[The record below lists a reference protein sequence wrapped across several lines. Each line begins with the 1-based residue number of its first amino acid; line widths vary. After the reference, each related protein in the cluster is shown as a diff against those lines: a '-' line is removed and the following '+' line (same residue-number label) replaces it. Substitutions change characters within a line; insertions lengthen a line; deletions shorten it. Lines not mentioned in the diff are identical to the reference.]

1 MFNNKLKL
9 QLTQLQSTISSQQA
23 IIDRLTT
30 ELTLNRQNLAD
41 KESQLSKFST
51 EQLTELESQ
60 IKLKQ
65 DELLNISE
73 QLESAQNS
81 VQLQSL
87 SFFNLEFNSQ
97 HYKDELKA
105 NRLKQKDMLL
115 SKAYFAI
122 SDKWYVNGNSKS
134 GDKLCSFLIN
144 ICINSF
150 NQLSDS
156 CMKSVN
162 VANYQSLYNKLTRAY
177 KNYNDNMTKFNIGLN
192 SAYLE
197 LKLEELK
204 LNRNIDIKL
213 VEEKEEL
220 AREKEILREQLRVD
234 KELERER
241 EKLCVALVKL
251 KAEQDNGS
259 DVQAQID
266 EIEDKL
272 GDNDKLLKNSR
283 AGFVYIISNAS
294 LGRNIFKIGV
304 TRQPDWNTRLDQ
316 LNNASVP
323 FLFKPNCILFSD
335 DAFALESLLHQEFSQ
350 YRVNK
355 INMRKEYFKLPLSEI
370 ERVIK
375 EKYDPHAIFNYDIC
389 DENFIA
395 SGYKLTDNFVLDN
408 DTTIVL

>member
-1 MFNNKLKL
+1 MFNSKLKIK
-9 QLTQLQSTISSQQA
+9 LTQLQSTISTQQA

-30 ELTLNRQNLAD
+30 ELALNKQNLAD

-65 DELLNISE
+65 DELSSISE

-105 NRLKQKDMLL
+105 NRLKQKNFLL
-115 SKAYFAI
+115 NESYYHL
-122 SDKWYVNGNSKS
+122 SQKWFINGNEKS
-134 GDKLCSFLIN
+134 GRILCKFLIN
-144 ICINSF
+144 ICISSF
-150 NQLSDS
+150 NALSDA

-177 KNYNDNMTKFNIGLN
+177 KNYNDNLANFNILFN
-192 SAYLE
+192 ESYLE
-197 LKLEELK
+197 LKLEELE

-259 DVQAQID
+259 DVQSQID

-283 AGFVYIISNAS
+283 AGFVYIISNVS
-294 LGRNIFKIGV
+294 LGRNIWKIGV

-335 DAFALESLLHQEFSQ
+335 DAFALESALHKEFDK

-375 EKYDPHAIFNYDIC
+375 EKYDPHAIFNYDII
-389 DENFIA
+389 DENFVG
-395 SGYKLTDNFVLDN
+395 SGYKLIDNFVDN
-408 DTTIVL
+408 GVEV

>member
-1 MFNNKLKL
+1 MFNNKLKI
-9 QLTQLQSTISSQQA
+9 QLTQLQSTISTQQA
-23 IIDRLTT
+23 TIDRLTT
-30 ELTLNRQNLAD
+30 ELALKKQNLAD

-51 EQLTELESQ
+51 EQWTELELQ

-65 DELLNISE
+65 NELLSISE

-81 VQLQSL
+81 IQLQSL

-97 HYKDELKA
+97 HYKDELKD
-105 NRLKQKDMLL
+105 NRLKQKELL
-115 SKAYFAI
+115 LNDNNYHLSE
-122 SDKWYVNGNSKS
+122 KWFINGNEKS
-134 GDKLCSFLIN
+134 GRALCKFLIN

-177 KNYNDNMTKFNIGLN
+177 KNYNDNLNKFNIVLN

-251 KAEQDNGS
+251 RAEQDNGS
-259 DVQAQID
+259 DVQSQID

-272 GDNDKLLKNSR
+272 GDNDKLLKNGR

-294 LGRNIFKIGV
+294 LGMNIWKIGV

-335 DAFALESLLHQEFSQ
+335 DAFALESSLHQEFSQ

-355 INMRKEYFKLPLSEI
+355 INMRKEYFKLPLSQI

-389 DENFIA
+389 DPNFLA
-395 SGYKLTDNFVLDN
+395 SGYKLIDNFVDN
-408 DTTIVL
+408 GVEV